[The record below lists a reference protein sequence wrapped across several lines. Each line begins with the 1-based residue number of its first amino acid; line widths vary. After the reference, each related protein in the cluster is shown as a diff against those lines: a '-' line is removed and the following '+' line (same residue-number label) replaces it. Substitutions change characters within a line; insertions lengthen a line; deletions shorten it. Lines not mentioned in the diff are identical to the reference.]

1 MKLKFLHEDLED
13 NVKKQLGL
21 AFFKKLEDPN
31 RLSALDRLNQNQPER
46 SGNQDTPLTPRLRR
60 YFNAPNGATQGKI
73 GFQDNDDVE
82 SKHARDSALNADEKT
97 SSLNYPKDEDEL
109 EKEISLKARKEFGH
123 IAVAGAK
130 PRLQL

>member
-21 AFFKKLEDPN
+21 AFFKKMEDPN

-46 SGNQDTPLTPRLRR
+46 SGNQDTPMKPRHRR
-60 YFNAPNGATQGKI
+60 FFNAPLGATQGKI
-73 GFQDNDDVE
+73 GFQDNDDAE
-82 SKHARDSALNADEKT
+82 SRHARDSALDDEKI
-97 SSLNYPKDEDEL
+97 SQLDYPKDEDEL

-123 IAVAGAK
+123 LAVAGAK

>member
-1 MKLKFLHEDLED
+1 MKLKFLHENLED

-21 AFFKKLEDPN
+21 AYFKKLEDPN

-60 YFNAPNGATQGKI
+60 FFNAPTGGTVGKT
-73 GFQDNDDVE
+73 GFSDNDDVE
-82 SKHARDSALNADEKT
+82 SKHSRDSSLDDDKI
-97 SSLNYPKDEDEL
+97 SSLEYPKDEDEL
-109 EKEISLKARKEFGH
+109 EKEIALKARKEFGH
-123 IAVAGAK
+123 LAVAGAK